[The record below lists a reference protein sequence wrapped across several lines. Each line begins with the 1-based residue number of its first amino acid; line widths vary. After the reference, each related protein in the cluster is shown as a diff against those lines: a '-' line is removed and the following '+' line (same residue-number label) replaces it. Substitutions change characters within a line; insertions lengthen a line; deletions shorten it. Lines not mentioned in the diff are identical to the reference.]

1 MIGTLYLGFFATDT
15 GLFTGGDF
23 GQLITQAIASVG
35 VLVYSFVVA
44 LVLGFAIEKTMGFRI
59 TNEDEIA
66 GIDTIVHGEEGYA
79 LEGERV

>member
-1 MIGTLYLGFFATDT
+1 
-15 GLFTGGDF
+15 
-23 GQLITQAIASVG
+23 
-35 VLVYSFVVA
+35 VA
-44 LVLGFAIEKTMGFRI
+44 LILGFAIDKTMGFRI